1 MAEDRRSG
9 DDGLDDRPHDVLAA
23 DEFAMPTRRPHPED
37 PHAEDPE
44 AHDVLAADEF
54 AVPARGTTTPDPH
67 ADDREPHDVLAA
79 DEFAMPGVGAPH
91 EHGTAGPSL
100 RARIALVVGIALA
113 LALLRRKRS

>member
-1 MAEDRRSG
+1 MAEDSRSG
-9 DDGLDDRPHDVLAA
+9 DNGVDDRPHDVLAA

-54 AVPARGTTTPDPH
+54 AVPARGTSTPDPH

-79 DEFAMPGVGAPH
+79 DEFALPSAGAPH
-91 EHGTAGPSL
+91 EHGSAGPSQ
-100 RARIALVVGIALA
+100 RARVALVVGVALA
-113 LALLRRKRS
+113 FVLLRRRR